1 MKKSGASQQ
10 QYEAISEV
18 KVASNGI
25 DETELLDNMPPSSV
39 SPGLASKQT
48 GKQASCTQVLANESK
63 QEASPTV
70 FQASTAEATLNATK
84 VVPIQVKK
92 GGSTVSVSKA
102 KPGGTQPLGDLTCQV
117 PFPSRG
123 NVKQV
128 GNVFQRG
135 EVQHLKAS
143 PQAVALDD
151 AGHEKEKDN
160 IPPAVSY
167 AKHEAK
173 SILEVVQASSKE
185 NLFHFSDVEDRFQKF
200 MPLSGKTTNALEI
213 NVLDVSELLASPMV
227 IEYGGYFVILRE
239 LTKSMKKEG
248 FVLSHVMEVGLESIM
263 LNLPPDSK
271 KVVMPL
277 KFSVWLQKMELT
289 SKELI
294 FRFKKLN
301 HLDHQDMEKQGS
313 NRESGEMLQTKDM
326 MDPTCWMRKSSLEP
340 RTQQIVD
347 AQWGKI
353 WDGATAPLVCLMEK
367 KMRRERLRGELR
379 ALDGKVA

>member
-25 DETELLDNMPPSSV
+25 DETELLDNMPPRSV

-102 KPGGTQPLGDLTCQV
+102 KPAGTQPLD
-117 PFPSRG
+117 
-123 NVKQV
+123 
-128 GNVFQRG
+128 
-135 EVQHLKAS
+135 
-143 PQAVALDD
+143 
-151 AGHEKEKDN
+151 
-160 IPPAVSY
+160 

-173 SILEVVQASSKE
+173 SILEVVQESSKE

-277 KFSVWLQKMELT
+277 RFSIMFPVLENIEKTEPVTRNHYWIFNVNIRDQRFEVLDFWRMLKNKSLNVCARKIVASVRVMWEEHYARSHISLDDFG
-289 SKELI
+289 LI
-294 FRFKKLN
+294 N
-301 HLDHQDMEKQGS
+301 IEVPQQDNEQASNQTYTASLDFVK
-313 NRESGEMLQTKDM
+313 
-326 MDPTCWMRKSSLEP
+326 
-340 RTQQIVD
+340 
-347 AQWGKI
+347 
-353 WDGATAPLVCLMEK
+353 
-367 KMRRERLRGELR
+367 
-379 ALDGKVA
+379 